1 MLDINV
7 KGTFFSFKY
16 AATQLLK
23 QGTGGRM
30 IGAAS
35 VASKRGLS
43 PFRLFAPV
51 SPAFSLSSHCP
62 LGFPQHAAYCASKF
76 AVRALTQCA
85 AMDYGKH
92 GITVNAYAPG
102 AIETFLRESTL
113 AWQPTLGMLIRCSS
127 R

>member
-35 VASKRGLS
+35 VASKRGAS
-43 PFRLFAPV
+43 PSASSLQFRPPSHFHPTAP
-51 SPAFSLSSHCP
+51 SRLPAARGVLRV
-62 LGFPQHAAYCASKF
+62 Q
-76 AVRALTQCA
+76 VRRARA
-85 AMDYGKH
+85 HPMRSNG
-92 GITVNAYAPG
+92 
-102 AIETFLRESTL
+102 LRQ
-113 AWQPTLGMLIRCSS
+113 ARHH